1 MGKINPR
8 YNRCK
13 KDEAKEFQLE
23 HKPYYNYSDLQLEI
37 RNCVSLTDSFEISR
51 MEGDN
56 MSVSFQR
63 TVLGKS
69 DLQWFGIR
77 LYVCISDNITKSCL
91 QLNVPDNAKKQNRW
105 QTIHEAV
112 LKNSATSPSYP
123 ITLMTVNTIFYEIL
137 NYDISNYFISK
148 PILPPIN
155 YNPPFQINFHMNH
168 IMDRH
173 IAENL
178 RDIDQY
184 FTDDHLINS
193 AFNSCDGQ
201 DIENLILHALKNAKN
216 VYFNVNES
224 FRINHD
230 FRKVIGRR
238 WVERGERTEMDNCTA
253 ITIYAFWDESRTVL
267 TVITAYPNVSYH

>member
-1 MGKINPR
+1 
-8 YNRCK
+8 
-13 KDEAKEFQLE
+13 
-23 HKPYYNYSDLQLEI
+23 
-37 RNCVSLTDSFEISR
+37 
-51 MEGDN
+51 
-56 MSVSFQR
+56 
-63 TVLGKS
+63 
-69 DLQWFGIR
+69 
-77 LYVCISDNITKSCL
+77 
-91 QLNVPDNAKKQNRW
+91 
-105 QTIHEAV
+105 
-112 LKNSATSPSYP
+112 
-123 ITLMTVNTIFYEIL
+123 
-137 NYDISNYFISK
+137 
-148 PILPPIN
+148 
-155 YNPPFQINFHMNH
+155 MNH